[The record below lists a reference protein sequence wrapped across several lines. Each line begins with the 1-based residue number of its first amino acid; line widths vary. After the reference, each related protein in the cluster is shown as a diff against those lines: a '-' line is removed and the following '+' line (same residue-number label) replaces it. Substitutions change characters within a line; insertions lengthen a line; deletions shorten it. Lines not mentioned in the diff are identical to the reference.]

1 MKTLLFNKFLKILSF
16 GGILFFGASGFSQA
30 SPYLPIKS
38 ADAVAWYMFN
48 NGTTFNNVTS
58 ATMDNATIT
67 SGTVIIHDLSGGTN
81 PLDLKLYFANST
93 NYSITADYLEFVQ
106 TNLLRSIG
114 PATKIIEQCKTSN
127 EMSIELWVQ
136 SRTPANEIVNN
147 EADDQPDI
155 KQSLRVITLGDTY
168 FKEFTNFGFYQAYNA
183 GEVWKSAF
191 RTSGNSA
198 KNTNY
203 SNVDGLLRDPFLS
216 AKEDVIEISKAIPQ
230 HIVITKT
237 KGGIVNFYRSDENN
251 YLTFSANN
259 DKNFGGNFTDGWYS
273 HGENV
278 SYNTNTD
285 SVSANV
291 TRNLDMRLAFGN
303 EASAPN
309 DFGKAPRPD
318 SATFHSRNYPWVGR
332 LFSAAI
338 YCRALTNDEI
348 LGARAPH
355 VDGFERFTPDLSI
368 NITPALKK
376 AQKMYTLLNGVSTPI
391 FNPRLTGMAK
401 LIEGNN
407 LFDAATCAIEGNDDC
422 TSNSAKYSPSFY
434 NITVRD
440 FAAPMST
447 RDESVNAE
455 LNDFIATI
463 IGNTRDNLSAKE
475 LVSGTDFYMA
485 DQSKAAVPSDM
496 IRDILRSN
504 LHYSSLAK
512 GGFDLA
518 RVLVKSRQKLFDGTR
533 VVDNPDPAG
542 LLTSRAFMESHAIA
556 GTNRR
561 MIEFTFKE
569 FMCIPIERWA
579 YAQGSD
585 SWVGRDVD
593 RAPGGSHTKFT
604 QSCRACHSRMDPLR
618 GAFAYYTF
626 SAGFIKNTLLVPHIT
641 NFGTNEDMNMGA
653 IIGLRTND
661 PGAATLPTNNSINY
675 VVKKMNHNDH
685 VYSGGYVMTDNSF
698 NNAAVDAEAL
708 KYFGWR
714 SSLAGKGAHE
724 FGMMLAESEGF
735 SRCMTKRVFKTLC
748 KRNPVDAEAAL
759 IKTMA
764 TDFEAHEYKLKYLFK
779 KVAGLPQCLGD

>member
-1 MKTLLFNKFLKILSF
+1 MKSNLSKNIFAILSL
-16 GGILFFGASGFSQA
+16 GGILFYEASSLAQT
-30 SPYLPIKS
+30 SPYLPIKKD
-38 ADAVAWYMFN
+38 DAIAWYLFN
-48 NGTTFNNVTS
+48 NNAANTTIS
-58 ATMDNATIT
+58 A
-67 SGTVIIHDLSGGTN
+67 GTVIVHDLSISATIN
-81 PLDLKLYFANST
+81 PLHLQLYYANST
-93 NYSITADYLEFVQ
+93 NYSVTADYLELVQ

-114 PATKIIEQCKTSN
+114 PATKIIQECRNSN
-127 EMSIELWVQ
+127 EISIELWLQ
-136 SRTPANEIVNN
+136 GRTPSNEIVNN
-147 EADDQPDI
+147 EADDEPAI
-155 KQSLRVITLGDTY
+155 KQSLRVVSLGDTY
-168 FKEFTNFGFYQAYNA
+168 FKEFSNFGFYQAYNA
-183 GEVWKSAF
+183 GEVWKGAF

-198 KNTNY
+198 RNATHTNL
-203 SNVDGLLRDPFLS
+203 DGLLRDPFLS
-216 AKEDVIEISKAIPQ
+216 AKEDVIEISKGIPQ
-230 HIVITKT
+230 HIIITKT
-237 KGGIVNFYRSDENN
+237 KGGIVNFYRSDENG
-251 YLTFSANN
+251 YLTFSANA
-259 DKNFGGNFTDGWYS
+259 DQDFGGDFTNSWYS
-273 HGENV
+273 HGNIV

-285 SVSANV
+285 NIG
-291 TRNLDMRLAFGN
+291 TRTGTLDMRLAFGN
-303 EASAPN
+303 EASAPH

-318 SATFHSRNYPWVGR
+318 SPSFHSRNYPWVGR

-348 LGARAPH
+348 LAARAPH

-368 NITPALKK
+368 NITPARKK
-376 AQKMYTLLNGVSTPI
+376 ALKMYTILNGVSTPI
-391 FNPRLTGMAK
+391 FNPRLTGMAQ
-401 LIEGNN
+401 LIEENN
-407 LFDAATCAIEGNDDC
+407 YFDAATCAIEGNSDC
-422 TSNSAKYSPSFY
+422 TPNSTKYSPSFY

-440 FAAPMST
+440 FASPMST

-485 DQSKAAVPSDM
+485 DPAKAAVPSDM
-496 IRDILRSN
+496 IRDVLRSN

-518 RVLVKSRQKLFDGTR
+518 RVLVKTRQKLYDGTR

-542 LLTSRAFMESHAIA
+542 LITSRAFMESHAIA

-561 MIEFTFKE
+561 MVEFTFRE

-579 YAQGSD
+579 YAQSSD

-626 SAGFIKNTLLVPHIT
+626 SAGFIKNTLLVPHVT
-641 NFGTNEDMNMGA
+641 NFATNEDMNMGA
-653 IIGLRTND
+653 IIGLRAGD
-661 PGAATLPTNNSINY
+661 PGSATLPSNSSINY

-685 VYSGGYVMTDNSF
+685 VYNGGYVMTDNSF
-698 NNAAVDAEAL
+698 INAAVDNEAL

-714 SSLAGKGAHE
+714 SSLNGKGAHE
-724 FGMMLAESEGF
+724 LGIMLGESEGF
-735 SRCMTKRVFKTLC
+735 SRCMTRRVFKTLC
-748 KRNPVDAEAAL
+748 KRDPADSEATI
-759 IKTMA
+759 IKSMA
-764 TDFEAHEYKLKYLFK
+764 TDFEAHEYKIKYLFK